1 MAVNSLD
8 FQPGWGY
15 YMTLVLVCYT
25 RTVPLLRCVG
35 LVAADLLYG
44 ANYIVL
50 GHPCFAD
57 AAEADTTNK

>member
-8 FQPGWGY
+8 FQPAEGY
-15 YMTLVLVCYT
+15 YKTLVLECYT
-25 RTVPLLRCVG
+25 QKVPLLRCVG

-57 AAEADTTNK
+57 AAEAGTTNK